1 VNVGSGV
8 ALAAGGFAMASMAWK
23 RGIVN
28 MNERV
33 HLD

>member
-1 VNVGSGV
+1 VYASSDV
-8 ALAAGGFAMASMAWK
+8 ALVAGGFAMASIAWK